1 MKLATLTNTV
11 PSLFGDL
18 LSNDYNLLSK
28 PYKGTAYTTHPPV
41 NIWENEDAFY
51 LELAVPGYSKK
62 DFHLELNQ
70 NKLNISS
77 DQQKAVLEDVE
88 NIKTEFSRPAF
99 NRLFTLP
106 NTVNGEKITAKYEE
120 GILLVTLPKR
130 EEAKPKPALSITV
143 K

>member
-1 MKLATLTNTV
+1 MKLATLSNTV
-11 PSLFGDL
+11 PGLFNDL

-28 PYKGTAYTTHPPV
+28 PYKGTDYTTHPPV
-41 NIWENEDAFY
+41 NILENEDAFY

-70 NKLNISS
+70 NKLSISS
-77 DQQKAVLEDVE
+77 ESKSATLDNAE

-106 NTVNGEKITAKYEE
+106 NTINGEKITAKYEE

-130 EEAKPKPALSITV
+130 EEAKPKPALSIAV